1 MNRINE
7 LIEEHNIDVEI
18 LAKAIGL
25 NNPTMLYNWIDEK
38 YFPSKNYL
46 IKICDYFACSCDY
59 LLKRTDDYTTV
70 KTKKEVDFKTQ
81 LAKFLSI
88 KNISKYKLAK
98 EAKIN
103 KSNVYS
109 WFTKNTAP
117 TTDMVVKLADFLN
130 VSVDEL
136 IGRII

>member
-7 LIEEHNIDVEI
+7 LIEEHNIDVET

-46 IKICDYFACSCDY
+46 IRICDYFTCTCDY

-70 KTKKEVDFKTQ
+70 KTKKEVEFKTQ
-81 LAKFLSI
+81 LTKFLNI

-109 WFTKNTAP
+109 WFTKNTLP
-117 TTDMVVKLADFLN
+117 TTDMVVKLADYLN